1 MEEAAKG
8 LALLTFAAITPGPN
22 NALVLTQSA
31 AHGIRSAIPLI
42 AVIAFAALVM
52 AIATLGTAGVL
63 LPHGAERWL
72 SIGGGLLLLTLAVVA
87 WRNAGSEDVL
97 PISNPKGLAVVFA
110 FQFLNPKGWLMMVL
124 LAAHIPPRLGA
135 TVIVL
140 LIVPLIS
147 GICLLLWALGGGAIS
162 RSLSTPDR
170 RIIFDRAMA
179 AVLALLA
186 VLFII

>member
-31 AHGIRSAIPLI
+31 ANGIRSAIPLI
-42 AVIAFAALVM
+42 AVIAFAAMTM
-52 AIATLGTAGVL
+52 AIATLGTAGLL
-63 LPHGAERWL
+63 LPPRAERWL
-72 SIGGGLLLLTLAVVA
+72 SIGGGLLLFGMAVIA
-87 WRNAGSEDVL
+87 WRNAGSESVL
-97 PISNPKGLAVVFA
+97 PLSNPKGLAAVFA
-110 FQFLNPKGWLMMVL
+110 FQFLNPKGWLMMTL
-124 LAAHIPPRLGA
+124 LAAHIPSGLGE

-179 AVLALLA
+179 AVLGLFA